1 MVSPILLALIAQVM
15 LRGYF
20 VCAGRLTIVLNFVTA
35 SRDSQEHFMAS
46 SMLGLSLRHMEP
58 FGPFGLQLFALN
70 SRSLGACFNEVIDS
84 AEPDDILAFIHDD
97 VSIDDWHICHRL
109 DEALTQFDV
118 VGVAGNR
125 RRQAHQETWWMLPSR
140 LVDGK
145 RILDRWDHEFL
156 SGAIAHGQPP
166 YARPSLYGTCPSP
179 VALLDGVFLA
189 ARAGRLQA
197 AGVRFDP
204 RLAFHHYDLDF
215 CRSASS
221 AGLRIGTWP
230 IALTHASGGESVQS
244 PAWAESVEIYL
255 RKWGE

>member
-1 MVSPILLALIAQVM
+1 
-15 LRGYF
+15 
-20 VCAGRLTIVLNFVTA
+20 
-35 SRDSQEHFMAS
+35 MAS

-70 SRSLGACFNEVIDS
+70 TRSLGACFNEVIDS
-84 AEPDDILAFIHDD
+84 AAPDDILAFIHDD
-97 VSIDDWHICHRL
+97 VSIDDWHIGHRL

-125 RRQAHQETWWMLPSR
+125 RRQPNQETWWMLPSR
-140 LVDGK
+140 PVEEG
-145 RILDRWDHEFL
+145 RILDQCDINFL
-156 SGAIAHGQPP
+156 SGAIAHGRPP
-166 YARPSLYGTCPSP
+166 YASLSIYGPSP
-179 VALLDGVFLA
+179 SAVALLDGVFLA

-197 AGVRFDP
+197 SGVRFDP

-215 CRSASS
+215 CRNASA